1 MKILVVGATGVLGRS
16 VVRRL
21 LAAGVAVRAL
31 ARTPKHAAGLANQG
45 AEVVEGD
52 LVDAGSLER
61 ACAGTDRVLAAAHS
75 LLGRGRY
82 RSDRVDGAGHRA
94 LIDAARAAGVERFV
108 YTSAANASHDHP
120 VDFFRTKA
128 AIEDYLRTSGIAHV
142 ILRPTAFME
151 HHVHEFNGKS
161 VLATGRA
168 RLIGTGEKKRN
179 FVAADDVAQYAV
191 VALTAEPMPSQ
202 PIEIGGPANLT
213 NREIAELY
221 ARTAGVPLRISR
233 MPAPVARSRREAA
246 TRLAP
251 TPLRDVW
258 SWFRER
264 TPVVSRHREEVGPTV
279 VGSPSKG
286 CGGRCAVCRAGSVTG
301 SWFIRSCG
309 AWAPESCSCYS
320 ALLSI
325 WHRSWS
331 SLPEPPSVC

>member
-191 VALTAEPMPSQ
+191 VALTAEPMLSQ

-233 MPAPVARSRREAA
+233 MPAPVARS
-246 TRLAP
+246 L
-251 TPLRDVW
+251 
-258 SWFRER
+258 
-264 TPVVSRHREEVGPTV
+264 
-279 VGSPSKG
+279 
-286 CGGRCAVCRAGSVTG
+286 
-301 SWFIRSCG
+301 
-309 AWAPESCSCYS
+309 
-320 ALLSI
+320 ALLASPLHDGVARLLKLLALPDDAFPETFDDAELRARYPGI
-325 WHRSWS
+325 ASTTVEDFVRARVAEGRNVRSA
-331 SLPEPPSVC
+331 